1 MSIIRARR
9 VVYYIALRVI
19 IRRLRPLLQWNTD
32 QPFELHSHTNFT
44 SDSGTYVLDVG
55 GSSMLLGFLL
65 LTLGS
70 GHEYESLKSGD
81 THS

>member
-9 VVYYIALRVI
+9 VVYIALRVI

-32 QPFELHSHTNFT
+32 QPFELHSHTNLT